1 MAKAFGIV
9 ASSSPSIKV
18 EGMQDYRPIGA
29 FSFLG
34 RYRIVDFPI
43 SNMSNSGIDH
53 IHVYVG
59 KNPRSLVEHL
69 GSGRIYNINS
79 KRGKLQM
86 LFPDESS
93 VNDIYNT
100 DIAGYLENLQII
112 ERMHEEY
119 VVIAPAYMVYTENY
133 ADMLQ
138 EHIDSGADI
147 SILYHRVE
155 NAKEA
160 YLNCQIVSL
169 DSQKAVDAPLERNI
183 GKAKV
188 RDISMDT
195 YVMKTS
201 LFVDLV
207 QKAAKESSM
216 YTLVDAINTAIENKD
231 LDIRGIAHHGYF
243 AAITDF
249 KSYYDSNLAL
259 LDPKEAAGLFRADWR
274 VYTRTTDSC
283 PTTYFPGSEVKNS
296 MVSNGCLING
306 TVENSVIGRGVKIGK
321 GAVVKDSVVLSYAEI
336 GPDVSLEGQ
345 VVDKWAKVLHATD
358 ISADPSKPGYI
369 RRNDKL

>member
-18 EGMQDYRPIGA
+18 EGMQDYRPIAA

-86 LFPDESS
+86 LFPNEDS
-93 VNDIYNT
+93 VNEIYNT
-100 DIAGYLENLQII
+100 DIAGYIENLQII
-112 ERMHEEY
+112 QRMHEEY
-119 VVIAPAYMVYTENY
+119 VIIAPAYMIYTQNY
-133 ADMLQ
+133 ADLLQ

-147 SILYHRVE
+147 SILYHRVDD
-155 NAKEA
+155 AKDN
-160 YLNCQIVSL
+160 YLNCNIVNL
-169 DSQKAVDAPLERNI
+169 NHQKGVDSPLERNI
-183 GKAKV
+183 GKAKN

-195 YVMKTS
+195 YVMKKT
-201 LFVDLV
+201 LFIDLV
-207 QKAAKESSM
+207 QQAAKESSM
-216 YTLVDAINTAIENKD
+216 YTLVDAINTAIDNKE
-231 LDIRGIAHHGYF
+231 LDIRGIAHHGFF
-243 AAITDF
+243 AAVTNF
-249 KSYYDSNLAL
+249 KSYYDANLSL
-259 LDPKEAAGLFRADWR
+259 LNPKEADNLFRTEWR
-274 VYTRTTDSC
+274 IYTRTTDSC
-283 PTTYFPGSEVKNS
+283 PTTYYPGSEVSNS
-296 MVSNGCLING
+296 MISNGCLING

-321 GAVVKDSVVLSYAEI
+321 GAVIKDSVVLSYAEI
-336 GPDVSLEGQ
+336 GPDVHLEGQ
-345 VVDKWAKVLHATD
+345 VVDKWAKIIHAAD
-358 ISADPSKPGYI
+358 ISADPANPGYI